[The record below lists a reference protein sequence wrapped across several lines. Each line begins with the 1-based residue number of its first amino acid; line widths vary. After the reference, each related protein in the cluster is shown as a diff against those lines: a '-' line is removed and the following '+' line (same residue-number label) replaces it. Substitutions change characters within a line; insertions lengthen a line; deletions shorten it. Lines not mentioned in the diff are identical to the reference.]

1 MAHRLAAD
9 AHLFKVSWDRKA
21 ADGRCKAML
30 EGGIGAGDLLEAILD
45 LTRFPAA
52 NRFLPPDQVRGHASL
67 ENALA
72 GDARIPAIGPD
83 PVADLRH
90 VFAVLADIA
99 RMLDQ
104 GVAKLLLDVGRRDAE
119 ARHALDDFDRQM
131 EAVEFI
137 QDDHVER
144 RRRGALFL

>member
-1 MAHRLAAD
+1 M
-9 AHLFKVSWDRKA
+9 VS
-21 ADGRCKAML
+21 L
-30 EGGIGAGDLLEAILD
+30 TTLGGFWPSEAIVVADPYSLFHFETGFWIPD
-45 LTRFPAA
+45 LTRFPGA

-72 GDARIPAIGPD
+72 GDARIAAIGPD

-104 GVAKLLLDVGRRDAE
+104 GVAKLLFDIPSRDAE
-119 ARHALDDFDRQM
+119 AGRALDDLDRQM
-131 EAVEFI
+131 EA
-137 QDDHVER
+137 
-144 RRRGALFL
+144 A